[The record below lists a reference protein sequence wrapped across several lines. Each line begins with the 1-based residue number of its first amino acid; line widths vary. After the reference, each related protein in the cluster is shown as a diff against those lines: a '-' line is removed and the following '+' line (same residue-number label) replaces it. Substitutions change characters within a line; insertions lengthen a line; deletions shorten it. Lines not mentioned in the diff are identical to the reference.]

1 MGKLNESIAHAIAC
15 ATVTITVQALP
26 AHVHVLLAAGFMLW
40 AFAGAY
46 LFAGS
51 LESAPLIFLAYWPDC
66 FAFTLFL
73 FMLAGYDLLRVK
85 ADEHLQLRSLRE
97 EMAEVLRKRGGQN
110 REGRE

>member
-1 MGKLNESIAHAIAC
+1 MGKLNESIAYAIAC
-15 ATVTITVQALP
+15 ATVTITVRRFRRTFMFW
-26 AHVHVLLAAGFMLW
+26 LAAGLMLW

-51 LESAPLIFLAYWPDC
+51 LESAPLIFLAYWGIC